1 MLESVEDP
9 TDEVYCCG
17 TGNASTV
24 RQFCQLAFQCIDID
38 ISFEGKG
45 SSEKDLIKKQENN

>member
-1 MLESVEDP
+1 MKCTVR
-9 TDEVYCCG
+9 

-45 SSEKDLIKKQENN
+45 SSEKGFNKTGEHYCF